1 VHQTFSAAT
10 ETRPDRLR
18 GRELLRAVAE
28 GTAGVIGD
36 EFLRSLVRCAA
47 EAFGARIAFV
57 GEAIDTR
64 GGRVQVL
71 ACWNAGRFEE
81 PFEYVTEGTPCAL
94 LPEHPAVTIPEAL
107 TSRFPED
114 HLAIELGVESYVAV
128 CLRGAD
134 GSHLGHLAVLDARPM
149 EAGEEDV
156 AALKIFA
163 SRAAA
168 ELERRRH
175 AAALAASRARVI
187 EAADV
192 ERRRVGRDL
201 HDGAQQRLLAV
212 SNLLR
217 IARSRLAA
225 APSGDAA
232 ADSALER
239 AADELAQAHRE
250 LRELARGLHPVALAE
265 RGLPDALVSLT
276 ATANVPVDLDVCD
289 DPLPEAVATGA
300 YFIVAECMANAV
312 RHADAASISVRV
324 SRSAAA
330 LEIEVAD
337 DGCGGADAAAGTG
350 LRGLADRVEVLG
362 GRLEVASPPGQ
373 GTRVTATIAL
383 RADD

>member
-1 VHQTFSAAT
+1 
-10 ETRPDRLR
+10 
-18 GRELLRAVAE
+18 
-28 GTAGVIGD
+28 
-36 EFLRSLVRCAA
+36 
-47 EAFGARIAFV
+47 
-57 GEAIDTR
+57 
-64 GGRVQVL
+64 
-71 ACWNAGRFEE
+71 
-81 PFEYVTEGTPCAL
+81 
-94 LPEHPAVTIPEAL
+94 
-107 TSRFPED
+107 
-114 HLAIELGVESYVAV
+114 
-128 CLRGAD
+128 
-134 GSHLGHLAVLDARPM
+134 
-149 EAGEEDV
+149 
-156 AALKIFA
+156 
-163 SRAAA
+163 
-168 ELERRRH
+168 
-175 AAALAASRARVI
+175 VI
-187 EAADV
+187 EAADA

-225 APSGDAA
+225 APSGDAS
-232 ADSALER
+232 ADSALQR

-265 RGLPDALVSLT
+265 RGLTDALVSLT

-324 SRSAAA
+324 SRSAAS

-337 DGCGGADAAAGTG
+337 DGCGGADAAGGTG

-362 GRLEVASPPGQ
+362 GRLQMESPPGH

-383 RADD
+383 RADG